1 MPVVHR
7 NGSRYSNE
15 AERRKH
21 RKKGLNNAEAPLSVL
36 LPANVA
42 VQWVIFITN
51 EINNAAICPQLSPGV
66 LHQLEE
72 MRILRCNNKTT
83 PGEGGCEQI
92 KYSKYNECHPGKQ
105 SKISTHTQTHI
116 YAHTHTG
123 TKTVKGRSMKKKI
136 RRCDYKHSA

>member
-7 NGSRYSNE
+7 NGSHHSNE
-15 AERRKH
+15 AWRRKGW
-21 RKKGLNNAEAPLSVL
+21 KKRLNNVEAPLSAL

-66 LHQLEE
+66 LHQLRE

-83 PGEGGCEQI
+83 LGGGVWR
-92 KYSKYNECHPGKQ
+92 NRPHT
-105 SKISTHTQTHI
+105 STH
-116 YAHTHTG
+116 
-123 TKTVKGRSMKKKI
+123 R
-136 RRCDYKHSA
+136 

>member
-15 AERRKH
+15 AGRRKEQGGE
-21 RKKGLNNAEAPLSVL
+21 KKRLSKAKAPLSVL

-66 LHQLEE
+66 LHQLRE
-72 MRILRCNNKTT
+72 MRILGYNNNKTT
-83 PGEGGCEQI
+83 EGEGGLE
-92 KYSKYNECHPGKQ
+92 
-105 SKISTHTQTHI
+105 
-116 YAHTHTG
+116 
-123 TKTVKGRSMKKKI
+123 
-136 RRCDYKHSA
+136 